1 MNNGTMTDDLI
12 NALSLYKGY
21 DEGLFNEWCED
32 NSGDLFSDMEEI
44 LEDDKSEYLYNTYNV
59 LVKQAADKDLR
70 LYADKIL
77 MAYVENSKKVQQS
90 MGCYF
95 IDSGVVFSGP
105 NGRG

>member
-1 MNNGTMTDDLI
+1 MNEAI
-12 NALSLYKGY
+12 
-21 DEGLFNEWCED
+21 
-32 NSGDLFSDMEEI
+32 EEI
-44 LEDDKSEYLYNTYNV
+44 NSEYLYNTYEY
-59 LVKQAADKDLR
+59 LLKQAKANKAADKELR

>member
-1 MNNGTMTDDLI
+1 MGTKVAD
-12 NALSLYKGY
+12 S
-21 DEGLFNEWCED
+21 
-32 NSGDLFSDMEEI
+32 SGDLFSDMEEV
-44 LEDDKSEYLYNTYNV
+44 LEDDKSEYLHNTYKY
-59 LVKQAADKDLR
+59 LIKQAKANKAADKDLR

-77 MAYVENSKKVQQS
+77 MAYVENSKKVQSS

>member
-1 MNNGTMTDDLI
+1 MNEAI
-12 NALSLYKGY
+12 
-21 DEGLFNEWCED
+21 
-32 NSGDLFSDMEEI
+32 EEI
-44 LEDDKSEYLYNTYNV
+44 NSEYLYNTYEY
-59 LVKQAADKDLR
+59 LLKQAKANKAADKELR

-77 MAYVENSKKVQQS
+77 MAYVENSKKVQESS